1 MQTPRTKRLRTLTL
15 AVSAA
20 LTTTTLTLG
29 SGMLHAQDRA
39 ARGASVLLE
48 EVMVTATK
56 KSQAESLQDVPIA
69 ISAFNNQ
76 QLDAMFAQD
85 IRDVGTQVP
94 NVMFT
99 EVRTV
104 PGTASFFIRGTG
116 SGQSIQSYQ
125 PGVGVFQDG
134 IFLGVLAGS
143 IVDTFDL
150 SSVEILRGPQGT
162 LFGRNVSGG
171 AVVTRTLRPSGEFGA
186 RVRAATGSQSLKQF
200 NVMVEGPLG
209 DSVSGLLSINSK
221 DADGYLE
228 NTNKA
233 VSDTIGE
240 IDLTTTRGVLTFNP
254 SESLDITAIGSLY
267 KSEGGGTPAA
277 AALQPPDATYV
288 GQSQRPDFLATG
300 HNIAG
305 YSDQEIASLV
315 LEANYAM
322 DGGVITAIAGRR
334 TMDMDTSSDL
344 DGTTDDFFNAY
355 IEVEHEQSSFELR
368 YASDAAA
375 WGSFTT
381 GLFWWDSRLET
392 GELRM
397 IAGGRVGQGAFGEED
412 NSAFAVFAQSD
423 IKLTDDINLI
433 LGLRWNSEDKDAG
446 ATPLASCPL
455 TLIDGVYTIESF
467 DAKGCGS
474 SLTDSESWTNWQPK
488 VGLQWFSSENT
499 QWYASYTSGFRSGSY
514 NVRTPAGTTDL
525 RPADEETTDAY
536 ELGLKTTFMDEKIR
550 FNAALF
556 RNNISDFQE
565 ISQQVTANSELIQ
578 TLVNAGEAQTQGL
591 ELEVSALLTENLVLN
606 ASLGLLDAKYTDLDL
621 GSVPSEVAEQW
632 DFVKTPEKTANITLT
647 YDQEWDGIGLA
658 TFRTSYFFRDEMA
671 SGFNQAPRADGG
683 NPNVIESYGELNASI
698 VLNTADDHWTFA
710 LSGKNLLDDQNADSR
725 FYISRY
731 LVEYVAPGLT
741 WTASAEYRF

>member
-1 MQTPRTKRLRTLTL
+1 MQTLRHQRGHTL
-15 AVSAA
+15 AVAITAA
-20 LTTTTLTLG
+20 LATTTLG
-29 SGMLHAQDRA
+29 SAVANAQERA
-39 ARGASVLLE
+39 ARGASTLLE

-56 KSQAESLQDVPIA
+56 KSQAESIQDVPIA

-76 QLDAMFAQD
+76 QLEAMFAQD

-104 PGTASFFIRGTG
+104 PGTPSFFIRGTG

-125 PGVGVFQDG
+125 PGVGIFQDG
-134 IFLGVLAGS
+134 MFLGVLAGS

-150 SSVEILRGPQGT
+150 ESVEVLRGPQGM

-171 AVVTRTLRPSGEFGA
+171 AVVTRTIRPSGEFGA
-186 RVRAATGSQSLKQF
+186 RVKAATGSQSLKQF
-200 NVMVEGPLG
+200 NVMVEGPLT
-209 DSVSGLLSINSK
+209 DSVAGLISVNSK

-240 IDLTTTRGVLTFNP
+240 IDLFTTRGVLTFNP
-254 SESLDITAIGSLY
+254 TEDLDITAIGSLY
-267 KSEGGGTPAA
+267 RSKGGGTPSAA
-277 AALQPPDATYV
+277 AVQPPDASYV

-305 YSDQEIASLV
+305 YSDQDIRSLV
-315 LEANYAM
+315 LEANYAL
-322 DGGVITAIAGRR
+322 DNGVVTAIAGTRSV
-334 TMDMDTSSDL
+334 DMDTSSDL

-355 IEVEHEQSSFELR
+355 IEVEHEQTSFELR
-368 YASDAAA
+368 YASDAAD

-381 GLFWWDSRLET
+381 GLFWWDSQLET

-397 IAGGRVGQGAFGEED
+397 IAGGRVGQGAWGEED

-423 IKLTDDINLI
+423 IRVTDDINLV

-446 ATPLASCPL
+446 ATPLAECPL
-455 TLIDGVYTIESF
+455 TPIDGIVTIESF
-467 DAKGCGS
+467 PGKACGT
-474 SLTDSESWTNWQPK
+474 SLTGSKSWTNWQPK

-525 RPADEETTDAY
+525 LPADEETTDAY
-536 ELGLKTTFMDEKIR
+536 ELGVKTSFMDERIR
-550 FNAALF
+550 INAALF
-556 RNNISDFQE
+556 RNDIDDFQE
-565 ISQQVTANSELIQ
+565 ISQQTTASSELIQ
-578 TLVNAGEAQTQGL
+578 TLVNAGSARTQGL
-591 ELEVSALLTENLVLN
+591 ELEVNALLAENLVLN
-606 ASLGLLDAKYTDLDL
+606 ASVGLLDAEYTELNL

-632 DFVKTPEKTANITLT
+632 DFVKTPDKTANLALT
-647 YDQEWDGIGLA
+647 YDQEIDGIGVA
-658 TFRTSYFFRDEMA
+658 TFRTSYFYRGEMA
-671 SGFNQAPRADGG
+671 SGFNQSSRAEGG
-683 NPNVIESYGELNASI
+683 NPNVIESYGELNASV

-710 LSGKNLLDDQNADSR
+710 LSGKNLLDDENADSR

>member
-1 MQTPRTKRLRTLTL
+1 MQMLRTKQVNTLTV
-15 AVSAA
+15 AVTAA
-20 LTTTTLTLG
+20 LTATTLTFG
-29 SGMLHAQDRA
+29 SGQVGAQERSS
-39 ARGASVLLE
+39 RGASTLLE

-104 PGTASFFIRGTG
+104 PGTPSFFIRGTG

-125 PGVGVFQDG
+125 PGVGIFQDG

-150 SSVEILRGPQGT
+150 ASVEVLRGPQGT

-186 RVRAATGSQSLKQF
+186 RVRASTGSQSLKQF
-200 NVMVEGPLG
+200 NAMVEGPLSE
-209 DSVSGLLSINSK
+209 SVSGLLSVNSK
-221 DADGYLE
+221 DADGYLD
-228 NTNKA
+228 NTDKA

-240 IDLTTTRGVLTFNP
+240 IDLLTTRGVLTFNP
-254 SESLDITAIGSLY
+254 TEALDITAIGSLY
-267 KSEGGGTPAA
+267 RSEGGGTPSA
-277 AALQPPDATYV
+277 AALQPPSASYV

-300 HNIAG
+300 HNIPG
-305 YSDQEIASLV
+305 YTDQEIKSLV
-315 LEANYAM
+315 LEANYALES
-322 DGGVITAIAGRR
+322 GVVTAIAGRR
-334 TMDMDTSSDL
+334 TMEMDTSSDL
-344 DGTTDDFFNAY
+344 DGTSDDFFNAY
-355 IEVEHEQSSFELR
+355 IEVDHEQSSLELR
-368 YASDAAA
+368 YASNDAD

-381 GLFWWDSRLET
+381 GLFWWDSSLET

-397 IAGGRVGQGAFGEED
+397 IAGGRVGQGAWGEED
-412 NSAFAVFAQSD
+412 NNALAVFAQSD

-433 LGLRWNSEDKDAG
+433 LGLRWNSEEKDAG

-455 TLIDGVYTIESF
+455 TRVDGLFTIESF
-467 DAKGCGS
+467 SGKDCGTSLKGS
-474 SLTDSESWTNWQPK
+474 KSWTNWQPK
-488 VGLQWFSSENT
+488 VGLQWFSSENV

-514 NVRTPAGTTDL
+514 NVRTPAGTSEL
-525 RPADEETTDAY
+525 LPADEETTDAY
-536 ELGLKTTFMDEKIR
+536 EVGVKSSFMDEKIR
-550 FNAALF
+550 FNAAVF
-556 RNNISDFQE
+556 RNDIDDFQE
-565 ISQQVTANSELIQ
+565 ISQQVTASSELIQ
-578 TLVNAGEAQTQGL
+578 TLVNAGEARTQGL
-591 ELEVSALLTENLVLN
+591 ELEFSALLSANLVLN
-606 ASLGLLDAKYTDLDL
+606 ASLGLLDAEYTDLDL
-621 GSVPSEVAEQW
+621 GSIPSEVAEKW
-632 DFVKTPEKTANITLT
+632 DFVKTPKKTANIALT
-647 YDQEWDGIGLA
+647 YDHDIDGVGVA
-658 TFRTSYFFRDEMA
+658 TFRTSYFYRDEMA
-671 SGFNQAPRADGG
+671 AGFNQAPRSEGG

-698 VLNTADDHWTFA
+698 VLNTADDHWTLA
-710 LSGKNLLDDQNADSR
+710 LSGKNLLDDENADSR